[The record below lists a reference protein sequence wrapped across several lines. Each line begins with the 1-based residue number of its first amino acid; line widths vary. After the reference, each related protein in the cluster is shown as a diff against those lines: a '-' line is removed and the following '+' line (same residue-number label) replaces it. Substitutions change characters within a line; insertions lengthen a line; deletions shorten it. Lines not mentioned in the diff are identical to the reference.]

1 MKNHACECLV
11 TFGTVLERLGSVPMP
26 LETSRPHL
34 KTLLGLSG
42 DVLGCPARLRCMSK
56 GVLDGLLGVLTSSKA
71 RLGRVLGRLEGSL
84 GRLDLV
90 QGASWEGLEASCEQP
105 RVA

>member
-1 MKNHACECLV
+1 
-11 TFGTVLERLGSVPMP
+11 MP

-42 DVLGCPARLRCMSK
+42 DVLGCPARLRCVSK
-56 GVLDGLLGVLTSSKA
+56 GVLGWLLGVLTSSKA
-71 RLGRVLGRLEGSL
+71 RLGRVLGRLGGSL

-90 QGASWEGLEASCEQP
+90 QGASWEGLEAYSGLA
-105 RVA
+105 RVTQGRHVGK